1 MTSEENLL
9 PATNRQC
16 RVNVFQALS
25 FCYIYQKLPFYN
37 FTISCRSL
45 FDKQLKYDLGYFYF
59 LLSFVLRNS
68 GTVQFEY
75 NWILEAGWTREPTE
89 VQQERSDDRP
99 SAAPSTTP
107 TASTRSTKGS
117 RERTKSPKTI
127 AVDKK
132 TTEIRPATRTA
143 TSSVDQSRAT
153 ATAKEIRPAS
163 RLASAVNGRPASA
176 MALAYDA
183 GSVYS
188 EPVGS
193 DLWPFTIEPSSGH
206 IKPQEEAIFTV
217 RFSPLEIHT
226 YGGTLIA
233 K

>member
-1 MTSEENLL
+1 M
-9 PATNRQC
+9 
-16 RVNVFQALS
+16 
-25 FCYIYQKLPFYN
+25 FCFP
-37 FTISCRSL
+37 R
-45 FDKQLKYDLGYFYF
+45 
-59 LLSFVLRNS
+59 SFVLRNT

-75 NWILEAGWTREPTE
+75 NWILEPGWTREPTE
-89 VQQERSDDRP
+89 VRQERSDDRP
-99 SAAPSTTP
+99 SATPSATP
-107 TASTRSTKGS
+107 TAATRSTKGS
-117 RERTKSPKTI
+117 RERTKSPKTS
-127 AVDKK
+127 AVDKRAAE
-132 TTEIRPATRTA
+132 TRPGTRTA

-153 ATAKEIRPAS
+153 TTVKEIRPAS
-163 RLASAVNGRPASA
+163 RLASAVDGRPASA

-206 IKPQEEAIFTV
+206 IKPQEEATFTV